1 MVLAANELAAGYFDV
16 IVIDDAAKK
25 QASVFFGG
33 IQLRKIPAQFID
45 EVKRQ
50 PDRKRSHL
58 PEIEFPT
65 RHMSCKSNRIA
76 TRRITFRRGRRS
88 IGLPR

>member
-1 MVLAANELAAGYFDV
+1 MVLAANKFEAGYLHI
-16 IVIDDAAKK
+16 IVIDDAAEK

-58 PEIEFPT
+58 PAIEFP
-65 RHMSCKSNRIA
+65 
-76 TRRITFRRGRRS
+76 
-88 IGLPR
+88 